1 MLTVVLFFLFFS
13 LFLYVLLAGADFGA
27 GIIELFSSR
36 RNQEITK
43 KTVYR
48 VMGPIWEANHI
59 WIIILIVIL
68 WIAFPVYYNIF
79 VVYLHIPIT
88 LMLLGITMRGV
99 AFIFR
104 HYDAI
109 KGKSQNWYNQ
119 LFKLGSFF
127 SPLFLGIIFGGLVG
141 GSINLYEENS
151 SLGFKE
157 IYIDSWFNPFSIL
170 IGLFYVVLCSFIA
183 ANFLIGEAGEEDE
196 KNVYKKKASYATIIL
211 VLLGFIIILYGYFN
225 NIAFVADFI
234 ENKTSLIAVIISALV
249 LIPLWIMIKKREKK
263 WSRILAAVQVF
274 LIVSAAILAHFPY
287 IIITSTKEINIL
299 DGVASNSVINSLGI
313 ALLIGGFLILPG
325 LYHLMSSFQLIKL
338 FKEKK

>member
-13 LFLYVLLAGADFGA
+13 LFLNVLLAGADFGA

-36 RNQEITK
+36 KNQEITK

-68 WIAFPVYYNIF
+68 WIAFPAYYNIF

-109 KGKSQNWYNQ
+109 KGKSQGWYNH

-127 SPLFLGIIFGGLVG
+127 SPLFLGMIFGGLVG
-141 GSINLYEENS
+141 GSINLFEENS
-151 SLGFKE
+151 TLGFKE
-157 IYIDSWFNPFSIL
+157 LYLDSWVNLFSIL
-170 IGLFYVVLCSFIA
+170 IGLFYVALCAFIA
-183 ANFLIGEAGEEDE
+183 ANFLIGEASENEEQHT
-196 KNVYKKKASYATIIL
+196 YKKKASYATIVL
-211 VLLGFIIILYGYFN
+211 VLLGFIILLYGYFN
-225 NIAFVADFI
+225 EIAFVADFI
-234 ENKTSLIAVIISALV
+234 ENKLSVTGIIISALV
-249 LIPLWIMIKKREKK
+249 LIPLWIMIKKREKR

-274 LIVSAAILAHFPY
+274 LIVAAAMLAHFPDV
-287 IIITSTKEINIL
+287 IITSTKEISIL
-299 DGVASNSVINSLGI
+299 SEVASTSVIDSLGI
-313 ALLIGGFLILPG
+313 ALIIGGFLILPG
-325 LYHLMSSFQLIKL
+325 LFHLMRSFQLIKL
-338 FKEKK
+338 FK

>member
-36 RNQEITK
+36 KNQELTK
-43 KTVYR
+43 KTIYR

-68 WIAFPVYYNIF
+68 WIAFPAYYNIF

-109 KGKSQNWYNQ
+109 KGKSQNWYNH

-127 SPLFLGIIFGGLVG
+127 SPLFLGMIFGGLVG

-157 IYIDSWFNPFSIL
+157 IYVDSWFNPFSIL
-170 IGLFYVVLCSFIA
+170 IGLFYVALCSFIA

-196 KNVYKKKASYATIIL
+196 KNAYKKKASYTTIIL
-211 VLLGFIIILYGYFN
+211 VLLGLVIILYGYFN
-225 NIAFVADFI
+225 DIAFVADFI
-234 ENKTSLIAVIISALV
+234 ENKISIIGIIISALV
-249 LIPLWIMIKKREKK
+249 LIPLWIMIKKREKR

-274 LIVSAAILAHFPY
+274 LIVAAAMLAHFPH
-287 IIITSTKEINIL
+287 IIITSTNEISIL
-299 DGVASNSVINSLGI
+299 NDVASDSVINSLGI
-313 ALLIGGFLILPG
+313 ALIIGGFLILPG
-325 LYHLMSSFQLIKL
+325 LYHLMQSFQLIKL